1 MWNQKQLIYH
11 IEPGSKRNGKNKLF
25 VRHLQRIDD
34 VTQMRASKC
43 FLVKWYSTKTQLP
56 WKQRW
61 MQKQAEWKLSF
72 KYWCLYLGIEENV
85 LFDIMMKEWT
95 RVVTGQIFR
104 NISFLY
110 SLVFLFFIH
119 SSLKIITLI
128 CLKQS
133 QTNHSLYTSLI
144 RYN

>member
-25 VRHLQRIDD
+25 VRHLQNIDD

-95 RVVTGQIFR
+95 RLVTGQIFR
-104 NISFLY
+104 NISFSEIEQGLTITNTGFSLLRLLY
-110 SLVFLFFIH
+110 LIVARTFLFD
-119 SSLKIITLI
+119 
-128 CLKQS
+128 
-133 QTNHSLYTSLI
+133 
-144 RYN
+144 